1 MNKESAHYTAK
12 LSGIET
18 IEFYLENLKSNPAFS
33 FTVTKQED
41 KISVEIIDP
50 RKKIENESA

>member
-1 MNKESAHYTAK
+1 MKSKSAHYIAK

-33 FTVTKQED
+33 FTVTEQKE
-41 KISVEIIDP
+41 KIWLYP
-50 RKKIENESA
+50 GFPKPKMA